1 METTVNNIWVYVQL
15 LNPSADEALSKF
27 QAYTICEQIQIW
39 CNISIIPTTLER
51 TIANWIV
58 DYQKNVT
65 IDGANSIKEGDTTIS
80 FADEAVKTI
89 DKFAVYFKDLLYRY
103 REVM

>member
-1 METTVNNIWVYVQL
+1 MEQTIINIWNYIL
-15 LNPSADEALSKF
+15 ILNPGADEDLSKY
-27 QAYTICEQIQIW
+27 QATLICEQILIW
-39 CNISIIPTTLER
+39 CNRDDVPATLER

-58 DYQKNVT
+58 DYQKNVS

-89 DKFAVYFKDLLYRY
+89 DKFSIYFKDLLYRY
-103 REVM
+103 RKVM